1 MEKEKLLDFAKE
13 FNLVVKLTY
22 SLNKETNNFSAVIPG
37 KTLNE
42 VNKIISDS
50 FELEIAF
57 QSDTFKNL
65 KMSEKNIAY
74 ELFCLYNIRHS
85 QENEFFID

>member
-1 MEKEKLLDFAKE
+1 MKKEKLLDFAKE
-13 FNLVVKLTY
+13 FNLVIKLTY
-22 SLNKETNNFSAVIPG
+22 SLNKETN
-37 KTLNE
+37 
-42 VNKIISDS
+42 KIENSYWFDNNPY
-50 FELEIAF
+50 ELEIAF